1 MRLTIEQKN
10 AIRDAVIEV
19 FGNGAKV
26 RLFGSRLDDTARG
39 GDIDLLIEC
48 PGPVENAGMLAARVA
63 AKIQMKIGEQKID
76 VLYFWPGMQET
87 PVYRTALSEGVP
99 L

>member
-39 GDIDLLIEC
+39 GDIDLLVEF
-48 PGPVENAGMLAARVA
+48 PVPVENAGMLAARVA
-63 AKIQMKIGEQKID
+63 AKIQMRIGEQKID